1 MKLRSVTL
9 NDVRQF
15 TSPVRVA
22 GIGDGVNLLSAPNES
37 GKSTLFDAIHAA
49 FFIPHRSA
57 KIKSLRPDVGGNP
70 EIEVTLEDAR
80 GPLTLRKR
88 WGRGPYAE
96 VWRGGQLVAKSD
108 EAEAQIAALTQSPAD
123 GGPAGLLWVRQGVT
137 ALDDTDKAAVKT
149 RQDLLTSV
157 TGEIAA
163 LTGGKRMDR
172 ALARAR
178 EELDRL
184 VTLRGAKAGGP
195 LDTALKAVAVLE
207 TRVSELNDKA
217 SKLRAALGERR
228 GKRRELAELTDPVE
242 VKTRTERLT
251 QADAAFKAADRHAS
265 QLQAAEAA
273 LKAADLALQAA
284 RREIDNR
291 ARTVQAIETLT
302 VQSTA
307 AQAAAE
313 AAGARATEAQTALT
327 KATETHSAARK
338 TLREAEAQM
347 QAALKIEARRAEV
360 ERHAQLA
367 ETLAQAETLA
377 ATLPALRDA
386 AATGPDARQLQA
398 LEDAAKA
405 LAIAEGLAQ
414 AAAPHLTFTPL
425 PGAPVVTL
433 DGTPLDTSPH
443 AITQAVTLDLPG
455 LGTLHIAPGAG
466 DAPDR
471 LARAQD
477 DLARALAQAG
487 TDAPEAARR
496 AARARVEAAQRLK
509 EAQEALKRL
518 APEGIDALRGA
529 LARLAPQELPEA
541 PDLPTATDAV
551 ERARAAETAAEL
563 ETARLRPGFD
573 TAREAALGARHDLG
587 SLSQRLSDAR
597 ADLAQKPDAE
607 TLNKALTQA
616 ETQRQTASQAHQALA
631 AEAPDLTLSR
641 AALSRAQSVVKAADD
656 AISALNTALAG
667 LDATV
672 AHLSGEGVEEDLA
685 DAAAR
690 LSAAQ
695 ATRDAHEREV
705 AVLRCLIGALE
716 AAQSAARDRYF
727 EPVLTE
733 LRPMLRLLWPG
744 AELSFDGDSLLP
756 VELLRDGRVESIG
769 TLSGGTREQISLL
782 VRLAFARLLARSG
795 QHAPVIL
802 DDALVFTDDTRMEAM
817 FNALHAQA
825 ADLQILV
832 FSCRT
837 RALRQLGGTVL
848 QFEPVN

>member
-80 GPLTLRKR
+80 GLLTLRKR

-96 VWRGGQLVAKSD
+96 VWRGGQLVAKAD

-123 GGPAGLLWVRQGVT
+123 GGPAGLLWVRQGIT

-195 LDTALKAVAVLE
+195 LDSAQKTVAALE
-207 TRVSELNDKA
+207 TRVTELTDKA
-217 SKLRAALGERR
+217 TKLRAALGERR
-228 GKRRELAELTDPVE
+228 AKRRELAELTDPQE
-242 VKTRTERLT
+242 VKTRTDRLT

-291 ARTVQAIETLT
+291 TRTAQAIETLT
-302 VQSTA
+302 AQSSTA
-307 AQAAAE
+307 QSAAE
-313 AAGARATEAQTALT
+313 AADARATEAQTALT
-327 KATETHSAARK
+327 KATDAHAAARK
-338 TLREAEAQM
+338 ALREAEVQM
-347 QAALKIEARRAEV
+347 QAALRIEARRAEV
-360 ERHAQLA
+360 ARHAQLS

-377 ATLPALRDA
+377 ATLPALREA

-414 AAAPHLTFTPL
+414 ATAPHLTFTPL
-425 PGAPVVTL
+425 PGAPTVSL
-433 DGTPLDTSPH
+433 DGAPLDSTPH

-455 LGTLHIAPGAG
+455 LGTLSIAPGAG

-496 AARARVEAAQRLK
+496 AARARGDAAQRLK
-509 EAQEALKRL
+509 EVQEALKRL

-529 LARLAPQELPEA
+529 LARLAPQDVPEA
-541 PDLPTATDAV
+541 PDLTTATDAV

-563 ETARLRPGFD
+563 ETARLRPACD
-573 TAREAALGARHDLG
+573 TAREAAFGARHEIGALTR
-587 SLSQRLSDAR
+587 RLADAR
-597 ADLAQKPDAE
+597 ADLAEKPDAE
-607 TLNKALTQA
+607 TLNQALTQA
-616 ETQRQTASQAHQALA
+616 DAQRQTAAQAHQALA
-631 AEAPDLTLSR
+631 AGAPDLTTSR

-656 AISALNTALAG
+656 AINALNTALAG

-685 DAAAR
+685 DATAR
-690 LSAAQ
+690 LNAAQ

-705 AVLRCLIGALE
+705 AVLRCLISALE

-756 VELLRDGRVESIG
+756 VELLRDGRIESIG
-769 TLSGGTREQISLL
+769 TLFWRH
-782 VRLAFARLLARSG
+782 AR
-795 QHAPVIL
+795 
-802 DDALVFTDDTRMEAM
+802 
-817 FNALHAQA
+817 
-825 ADLQILV
+825 ADLAAGPAGLCPAAGAQR
-832 FSCRT
+832 SACAGDSGR
-837 RALRQLGGTVL
+837 RAGVHR
-848 QFEPVN
+848 